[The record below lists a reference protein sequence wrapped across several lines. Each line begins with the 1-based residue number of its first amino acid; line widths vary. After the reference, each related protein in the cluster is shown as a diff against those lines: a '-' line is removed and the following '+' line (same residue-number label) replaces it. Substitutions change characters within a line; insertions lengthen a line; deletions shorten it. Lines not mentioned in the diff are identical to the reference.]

1 MDIEL
6 PECILLDD
14 REKQLLKDA
23 FLSYMKELEV
33 KAKKEKLLSA
43 EAYQEVRYQL
53 ENMIQKLHLGYGG
66 WITVYWVDT
75 RQRDLL

>member
-23 FLSYMKELEV
+23 FLSYMKELEI
-33 KAKKEKLLSA
+33 KAKKVLFALL
-43 EAYQEVRYQL
+43 
-53 ENMIQKLHLGYGG
+53 
-66 WITVYWVDT
+66 
-75 RQRDLL
+75 

>member
-14 REKQLLKDA
+14 KEKQLLKDA

-33 KAKKEKLLSA
+33 KAKKDKVLTTEV
-43 EAYQEVRYQL
+43 YQEVMYQL
-53 ENMIQKLHLGYGG
+53 EGMIQKLHLGYGS
-66 WITVYWVDT
+66 
-75 RQRDLL
+75 

>member
-33 KAKKEKLLSA
+33 KAKKEKLLTA

-53 ENMIQKLHLGYGG
+53 ENMIHKLHLGYGC
-66 WITVYWVDT
+66 
-75 RQRDLL
+75 

>member
-33 KAKKEKLLSA
+33 KAKKEKLLTA

-53 ENMIQKLHLGYGG
+53 ENMIQKLHLWYGG
-66 WITVYWVDT
+66 E
-75 RQRDLL
+75 

>member
-33 KAKKEKLLSA
+33 KAKKEKLLTA

-53 ENMIQKLHLGYGG
+53 ENMIQKLHLGYGS
-66 WITVYWVDT
+66 
-75 RQRDLL
+75 

>member
-33 KAKKEKLLSA
+33 KAKKEKLLTA

-53 ENMIQKLHLGYGG
+53 ENMIQKLHLG
-66 WITVYWVDT
+66 
-75 RQRDLL
+75 

>member
-1 MDIEL
+1 MNIEL

-33 KAKKEKLLSA
+33 KAKKEKLLTA

-53 ENMIQKLHLGYGG
+53 ENMIQKLHLGYGS
-66 WITVYWVDT
+66 
-75 RQRDLL
+75 

>member
-33 KAKKEKLLSA
+33 KAKKEKLLTA

-66 WITVYWVDT
+66 
-75 RQRDLL
+75 

>member
-1 MDIEL
+1 MNIDL

-33 KAKKEKLLSA
+33 KAKKEKLLTT
-43 EAYQEVRYQL
+43 EAYQEVMYQL
-53 ENMIQKLHLGYGG
+53 ESMIQKLHLGYGS
-66 WITVYWVDT
+66 
-75 RQRDLL
+75 

>member
-23 FLSYMKELEV
+23 FLSYIKELEV
-33 KAKKEKLLSA
+33 KSKKEKLLTA
-43 EAYQEVRYQL
+43 AAYRQVRYDI
-53 ENMIQKLHLGYGG
+53 ESIVQKLHLGYGS
-66 WITVYWVDT
+66 
-75 RQRDLL
+75 

>member
-33 KAKKEKLLSA
+33 KAKKEKLLTA

-53 ENMIQKLHLGYGG
+53 ENTIQKLHLGYGG
-66 WITVYWVDT
+66 
-75 RQRDLL
+75 

>member
-23 FLSYMKELEV
+23 FLSYMKELEI
-33 KAKKEKLLSA
+33 KAKKEKLLTA
-43 EAYQEVRYQL
+43 EAYRKVRYDL
-53 ENMIQKLHLGYGG
+53 ESMIQKLHLGYGS
-66 WITVYWVDT
+66 
-75 RQRDLL
+75 

>member
-6 PECILLDD
+6 PECILLND

-23 FLSYMKELEV
+23 FLSYMKELEI
-33 KAKKEKLLSA
+33 KAKKEKLLTA

-53 ENMIQKLHLGYGG
+53 ENMICLLY
-66 WITVYWVDT
+66 TSPSP
-75 RQRDLL
+75 RD

>member
-14 REKQLLKDA
+14 REQQLLKDA

-33 KAKKEKLLSA
+33 KAKKEKLLTA

-66 WITVYWVDT
+66 
-75 RQRDLL
+75 

>member
-33 KAKKEKLLSA
+33 KAKKEKLLTA

-53 ENMIQKLHLGYGG
+53 ENMIQKFHLGYGSE
-66 WITVYWVDT
+66 
-75 RQRDLL
+75 

>member
-33 KAKKEKLLSA
+33 KAKKEKLLTA
-43 EAYQEVRYQL
+43 EAYQDVRYQL
-53 ENMIQKLHLGYGG
+53 ENMIHKLHLGYGC
-66 WITVYWVDT
+66 
-75 RQRDLL
+75 

>member
-1 MDIEL
+1 MDIDL

-14 REKQLLKDA
+14 KEKQLLKDA

-33 KAKKEKLLSA
+33 KAKKEKLLTA

-66 WITVYWVDT
+66 
-75 RQRDLL
+75 

>member
-6 PECILLDD
+6 PECILLND

-23 FLSYMKELEV
+23 FLSYIKELEV
-33 KAKKEKLLSA
+33 KAKKEKILTA

-66 WITVYWVDT
+66 
-75 RQRDLL
+75 

>member
-1 MDIEL
+1 MNIDL
-6 PECILLDD
+6 PECILLND

-23 FLSYMKELEV
+23 FLSYIKELEI
-33 KAKKEKLLSA
+33 KAKKEKILTA

-66 WITVYWVDT
+66 
-75 RQRDLL
+75 